1 MIIAQRIQ
9 LDPRATEDVR
19 ESTLTSDA
27 RHLFGLI
34 LINSRSYPFR
44 WRPTVKGDQRPGR
57 HPGIATLGLASLV
70 LVLFHLSARASP
82 PVKTPT
88 VRRSADLSNKQ
99 IVSRATE
106 ALVSIEAQSADG
118 IPVAQG
124 SGFFFGQSNRVVTN
138 LHVLKWA
145 HRLVIKRLADQV
157 RYEVLQVAGID
168 PARDICLLV
177 VDSPPVNGLSPAR
190 HGSIGVGDAV
200 IVAGNPRGLEGTF
213 AQGMVSAMR
222 PGLDRIQIDAPISP
236 GSSGGPVLDRR
247 AEVIGIAT
255 SSLQSGQLLNFAVPI
270 EAALTLKNL
279 DWTVYAAASLAV
291 RDIELQGLKGRPKQ
305 VEEREAEVTGFYPA
319 TGKRVEGTPGLRETT
334 VYDESGMVIRHANF
348 GSGVWA
354 GVRWAETRFEYF
366 EAPVPKR
373 LTTFLN
379 TAAEWGGPTEKVTDY
394 SWLTGA
400 EMRSNNVRYGETLFS
415 GDKDGPAK
423 RLRGEVS
430 SLSYWSTTYD
440 DYGRVVAQVQYG
452 LNAGKE
458 RMDDFKSA
466 TTYNDHG
473 WKHEYRLF
481 SIDGEPRKTW
491 TYTYEVDKEGN
502 WITQITWFANEKA
515 PTGRSPVTATYRAIS
530 YY

>member
-1 MIIAQRIQ
+1 
-9 LDPRATEDVR
+9 VKR
-19 ESTLTSDA
+19 E
-27 RHLFGLI
+27 
-34 LINSRSYPFR
+34 
-44 WRPTVKGDQRPGR
+44 QRPGR
-57 HPGIATLGLASLV
+57 HPGIATLGPAFLV
-70 LVLFHLSARASP
+70 LVLFSLSAPASP
-82 PVKTPT
+82 SVKTPT

-118 IPVAQG
+118 IPVAHG
-124 SGFFFGQSNRVVTN
+124 SGFFFGKANRVLTN

-145 HRLVIKRLADQV
+145 HRLVVKRLADHV

-190 HGSIGVGDAV
+190 HESIGVGDAV

-213 AQGMVSAMR
+213 AQGMVSAIR
-222 PGLDRIQIDAPISP
+222 PDLDRIQIDAPISP
-236 GSSGGPVLDRR
+236 GSSGGPVLNRR

-270 EAALTLKNL
+270 EAALTMTHLG
-279 DWTVYAAASLAV
+279 WTIYAAASLAV
-291 RDIELQGLKGRPKQ
+291 RDVELHGLKGRPKQ
-305 VEEREAEVTGFYPA
+305 VEEREADVTAFYPA
-319 TGKRVEGTPGLRETT
+319 IGKRIEGTPGLREAT
-334 VYDESGMVIRHANF
+334 VYDETGMVVRHTTYGGGIR
-348 GSGVWA
+348 VI
-354 GVRWAETRFEYF
+354 EERFEYF
-366 EAPVPKR
+366 EAPIPKR
-373 LTTFLN
+373 VTTFHN
-379 TAAEWGGPTEKVTDY
+379 YGPESGGPTDDFTDY
-394 SWLTGA
+394 SWLKGA
-400 EMRSNNVRYGETLFS
+400 EMRNNNVRYGETVFS

-430 SLSYWSTTYD
+430 VLSYFSLTYD

-452 LNAGKE
+452 LHAGKE

-473 WKHEYRLF
+473 WKHECRSF
-481 SIDGEPRKTW
+481 SIDGEPRHTW
-491 TYTYEVDKEGN
+491 TYTYEIDKQGN
-502 WITQITWFANEKA
+502 WITQVEWIADEKA
-515 PTGRSPVTATYRAIS
+515 PTGRYPTAARYRTIS